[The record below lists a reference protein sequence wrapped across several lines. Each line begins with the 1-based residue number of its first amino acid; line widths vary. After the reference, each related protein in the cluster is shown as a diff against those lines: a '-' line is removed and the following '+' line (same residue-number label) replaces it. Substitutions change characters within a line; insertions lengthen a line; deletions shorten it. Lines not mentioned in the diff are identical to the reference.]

1 MSSLFFFPHLGL
13 GDHIICHGIVVEL
26 LKDYD
31 KIIMPVKNH
40 NVKSVEFLCQGLNVC
55 IIPVDD
61 DMGAYKAAKETE
73 GDHLG
78 LGFHGKNFLRDH
90 NNFSKSFYEQAH
102 VEFSKAWDN
111 FKIKRNMQAE
121 NKLCEGLINTRPFA
135 FVHDDKSRDLVAHK
149 LKTSLPIVRPS
160 KSLSDTIFDYCSII
174 EEADELHLID
184 SSFALLADRLSLKA
198 QRKVIHRYV
207 RLDRSKGAQE
217 LMPTHYKQEW
227 EYVL

>member
-1 MSSLFFFPHLGL
+1 MRSLFFFPHLGL

-40 NVKSVEFLCQGLNVC
+40 NVKSVEFLYQGSNVS

-61 DMGAYKAAKETE
+61 DMAAYKAAQETE
-73 GDHLG
+73 GDHLC
-78 LGFHGKNFLRDH
+78 LGFHGKDFLRDH
-90 NNFSKSFYEQAH
+90 SNFSKSFYEQAH

-111 FKIKRNMQAE
+111 FKIKRNMQTE
-121 NKLCEGLINTRPFA
+121 NDLYKKLISTRPFA
-135 FVHDDKSRDLVAHK
+135 FVHDDESRGLVAHK
-149 LKTSLPIVRPS
+149 LKTSLPIVRPD
-160 KSLSDTIFDYCSII
+160 KSLSDTIFDYCLIM

-184 SSFALLADRLSLKA
+184 SSFALLADRLKLKS

-207 RLDRSKGAQE
+207 RLDRSKGAQQS
-217 LMPTHYKQEW
+217 MPTYYKQEW
-227 EYVL
+227 EYAL